1 LDIDYI
7 LDCLSKINESDL
19 YQTHHLE
26 IRIHQRK
33 TELIPDLNSV
43 KSIILK
49 NKPVEISK
57 QDDMKFRL
65 KYEFDTNHDVTIIIS
80 TRNIIPISFNL
91 VTYYL
96 VNSNKRKREDNE

>member
-1 LDIDYI
+1 MDIDYI
-7 LDCLSKINESDL
+7 LDCLSKISENDL

-43 KSIILK
+43 KSI
-49 NKPVEISK
+49 
-57 QDDMKFRL
+57 
-65 KYEFDTNHDVTIIIS
+65 
-80 TRNIIPISFNL
+80 SFNL